1 LFIYK
6 YYNYKGIP
14 KIMRKILVTAT
25 GASGSVYFKVL
36 LDKFL
41 LIKDQWDELAVV
53 MSDNARY
60 VWETELENDS
70 YKQYPFRFYDK
81 NDFSAPFASG
91 SGQYDTMIIVP
102 CSMGTL
108 GRIAGGISNDLIT
121 RAADVVLKERRKLI
135 CVVRDTPYN
144 LIHIRNMETITLAG
158 GIICPA
164 TPSFYSKP
172 KTIEE
177 VAATVVDR
185 VIDLAGL
192 DISTFR
198 WG

>member
-1 LFIYK
+1 
-6 YYNYKGIP
+6 
-14 KIMRKILVTAT
+14 MRKILVTAT

-36 LDKFL
+36 LDKLL

-192 DISTFR
+192 NISTFR